1 MLGDVGPIAVLNP
14 LQVPLRNDL
23 DAASQASP
31 SALSIESIEG
41 VNFAQL
47 VDKPATQV
55 DQSLMGPTQSIDEAA
70 VQEQGFK
77 PVRKARRAKNPAR
90 RALDFSRTVWKAYNR
105 TLESQPILVKSATSF
120 FGFMVGFRPH
130 FVDESSK
137 YTIAKGGHHWPTDRG
152 PAGTDNRGQ
161 SV

>member
-1 MLGDVGPIAVLNP
+1 M
-14 LQVPLRNDL
+14 PLRNDL

-47 VDKPATQV
+47 VDKPATQI
-55 DQSLMGPTQSIDEAA
+55 DQSLAGPTQSIDEAG
-70 VQEQGFK
+70 VQEQALK

-120 FGFMVGFRPH
+120 FGFMVGFILH
-130 FVDESSK
+130 VVDG
-137 YTIAKGGHHWPTDRG
+137 YCRYAIAK
-152 PAGTDNRGQ
+152 
-161 SV
+161 